1 MDYLDE
7 YSHSVKKSSDKA
19 LLNLLTNKFMEILD
33 QQLNYHPPNSSFE
46 MEDNKE
52 NYYRLVKILKNH
64 YYYIYVFKRKRYLI
78 KSL

>member
-52 NYYRLVKILKNH
+52 SYYRLVKILKKSLLL
-64 YYYIYVFKRKRYLI
+64 YIFKRKRYLI